1 MEVQNKSLTISSI
14 LFSCSLV
21 YILHIENECLLNNRT
36 ELMGQSMSISMY
48 EASIPHFVRMLGNL
62 SAILDKAIAH
72 AQTKN
77 IEESVFINAR
87 LVPDMYPL
95 SQQIQIATYM
105 TRACVS
111 RLAGLEVPS
120 YENNETTFSDFKA
133 RIAETIAFLQDIDSE
148 QIDNSYD
155 QPITIKMGVK
165 EVVYTSQVYL
175 LDVIIPHF
183 YFHVTTAYAIL
194 RHHGVGLGKKDYI
207 DNE

>member
-1 MEVQNKSLTISSI
+1 
-14 LFSCSLV
+14 
-21 YILHIENECLLNNRT
+21 
-36 ELMGQSMSISMY
+36 MSISMY

-62 SAILDKAIAH
+62 SAILDKVIAH

-77 IEESVFINAR
+77 IDESVFINAR
-87 LVPDMYPL
+87 LAPDMYPL

-105 TRACVS
+105 TRACAA

-133 RIAETIAFLQDIDSE
+133 RIAETITFLEGIDSE
-148 QIDNSYD
+148 LIDNSYD
-155 QPITIKMGVK
+155 QTITIKMGEW
-165 EVVYTSQVYL
+165 EVVYTGQVYL

-194 RHHGVGLGKKDYI
+194 RHHGVELGKKDYI